1 MHCIATSSRLLAL
14 CAATSLALP
23 ALALPGLA
31 QTEPAS
37 PPKALTSGTSE
48 YRSAISEV
56 DSCNQAQ
63 SRIPPNATV
72 TAMRVSTAMSGAYGS
87 FSCRVTWSLSPS
99 ARPTYR
105 PILFSR
111 SA

>member
-1 MHCIATSSRLLAL
+1 MRRIAVVPRLFAL
-14 CAATSLALP
+14 CAAT

-31 QTEPAS
+31 QTEPTS
-37 PPKALTSGTSE
+37 PPKAPSSGTSE
-48 YRSAISEV
+48 FSSAISEV
-56 DSCNQAQ
+56 DACNQAQ
-63 SRIPPNATV
+63 SRRPENATV
-72 TAMRVSTAMSGAYGS
+72 TAMRVSTAIKGEYGT
-87 FSCRVTWSLSPS
+87 FTCRVQWSLSPS

>member
-1 MHCIATSSRLLAL
+1 MRRIAVAPHLFAL
-14 CAATSLALP
+14 CAVT
-23 ALALPGLA
+23 ALALPSAA
-31 QTEPAS
+31 QTEPTIS
-37 PPKALTSGTSE
+37 PKASSSGTSD
-48 YRSAISEV
+48 YSSAISEV

-63 SRIPPNATV
+63 SRIPQNSTV
-72 TAMRVSTAMSGAYGS
+72 TAMRVSTAIKGEYGS
-87 FSCRVTWSLSPS
+87 FTCRVKWSLSPS

>member
-1 MHCIATSSRLLAL
+1 MRHIAASPRLLAL
-14 CAATSLALP
+14 CAATAL
-23 ALALPGLA
+23 LLPGLA
-31 QTEPAS
+31 QAEPTS
-37 PPKALTSGTSE
+37 PKKAPTSGTSE

-63 SRIPPNATV
+63 SRIPQDATV
-72 TAMRVSTAMSGAYGS
+72 TAMRVSTAISGEYGT
-87 FSCRVTWSLSPS
+87 FTCRVKWSLSPS

>member
-1 MHCIATSSRLLAL
+1 MRPIAVGPRLLAL
-14 CAATSLALP
+14 CAATAL
-23 ALALPGLA
+23 LQPGLVQAEPTAA
-31 QTEPAS
+31 QKTPA
-37 PPKALTSGTSE
+37 SGTSNDS
-48 YRSAISEV
+48 SAISEV

-63 SRIPPNATV
+63 SRIPQNATV
-72 TAMRVSTAMSGAYGS
+72 TAMRVSTAIKGEHST
-87 FSCRVTWSLSPS
+87 FTCRVKWSLSPS

>member
-1 MHCIATSSRLLAL
+1 MRRIAVAPQLFAL
-14 CAATSLALP
+14 CAATT
-23 ALALPGLA
+23 LALPGTA
-31 QTEPAS
+31 QAESTS
-37 PPKALTSGTSE
+37 PPKAPSSGTSE
-48 YRSAISEV
+48 YSSAISEV

-63 SRIPPNATV
+63 SQIPQNATV
-72 TAMRVSTAMSGAYGS
+72 TAMRVSTAIKGEYGT
-87 FSCRVTWSLSPS
+87 FTCRVKWSLAPS